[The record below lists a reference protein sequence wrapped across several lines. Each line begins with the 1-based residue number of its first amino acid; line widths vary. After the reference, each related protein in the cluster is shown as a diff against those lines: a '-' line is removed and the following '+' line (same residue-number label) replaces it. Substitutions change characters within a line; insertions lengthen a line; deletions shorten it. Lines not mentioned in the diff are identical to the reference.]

1 MRYSQSGIL
10 KDTRPWGKMFV
21 AGAAAVTLA
30 VGLFASVNAAEY
42 GGCDFDESV
51 ANTWSLNANCT
62 AEGPIN
68 VPAGV
73 TVNGKGNTIFANYTF
88 GSNGA
93 GTNTVIG
100 VVGADGV
107 TINDLTV
114 DGTDGVALHGI
125 NVYES
130 TALVLN
136 NVTTKNNDKA
146 GLTVNSS
153 TVTVNNLTTQG
164 NFVGVN
170 VDQRT
175 PESASLTVNGLS
187 SHTEAGQ
194 IYVDDTTKDVT
205 VVDTNNQYAI
215 THPGLQPNDALYTL
229 KAMVASKE
237 DCKNNGF
244 KNVYTADNKAF
255 KSQGAC
261 VSYVVANPNASFKR
275 EQ

>member
-30 VGLFASVNAAEY
+30 IGLFASVNAAAY

-51 ANTWSLNANCT
+51 PNTWSLNADCT

-73 TVNGKGNTIFANYTF
+73 TVNGNGNTIFANYTF

-114 DGTDGVALHGI
+114 DGTTGVALHGI

-130 TALVLN
+130 TGLVLN
-136 NVTTKNNDKA
+136 DVTTKNNDKA

-153 TVTVNNLTTQG
+153 TVTVNNLTTEG

-175 PESASLTVNGLS
+175 PEPASLTVNGIS
-187 SHTEAGQ
+187 SHAEVGQ
-194 IYVDDTTKDVT
+194 IYVDDTTKEVT
-205 VVDTNNQYAI
+205 VVDTNSQYAI
-215 THPGLQPNDALYTL
+215 THPGIQPNDALYTL
-229 KAMVASKE
+229 KVMVASKE

-261 VSYVVANPNASFKR
+261 VAYVVANANASFKR